1 MGPPQSGGWPSS
13 LIPVA
18 LASTPREWSL
28 CPVGC
33 LVTPT
38 PAQHPRASMDSGAQL
53 PPPPQPH
60 QLCTSLKDVPLVA
73 KLMFVLSALNYAY
86 FPPSLALSQGREGE
100 QKKENDF
107 LSLHLQSAHFCVIGT
122 SGSRALKACLRWS
135 NCPMSILAWRLAFGF
150 SWISVGRGTEGALA

>member
-1 MGPPQSGGWPSS
+1 MRASWRLSQEGQTTIPDERWGPLSLGGWPSS

-33 LVTPT
+33 LATPT

-86 FPPSLALSQGREGE
+86 FPPSLAPEPGQR
-100 QKKENDF
+100 
-107 LSLHLQSAHFCVIGT
+107 
-122 SGSRALKACLRWS
+122 
-135 NCPMSILAWRLAFGF
+135 
-150 SWISVGRGTEGALA
+150 RGTENGKRFALIVSTERTFFFV